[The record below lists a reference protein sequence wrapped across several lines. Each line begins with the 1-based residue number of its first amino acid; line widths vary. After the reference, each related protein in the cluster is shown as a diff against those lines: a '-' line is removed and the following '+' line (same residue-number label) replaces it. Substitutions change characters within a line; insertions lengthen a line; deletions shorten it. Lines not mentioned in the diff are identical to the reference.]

1 LICGDALGKFVI
13 SRFVESTKKFEEL
26 PNTLGNHESLITGIH
41 AYNWEHLVTCGMDNK
56 INVWRKVEAGKYSRV
71 QDWRNAHGFGI
82 LSAEIIG
89 NSLLTVG
96 GDYLVKEW
104 RLNF

>member
-1 LICGDALGKFVI
+1 
-13 SRFVESTKKFEEL
+13 
-26 PNTLGNHESLITGIH
+26 
-41 AYNWEHLVTCGMDNK
+41 VTCGMDNK
-56 INVWRKVEAGKYSRV
+56 INVWRRVESGKYSRV

-82 LSAEIIG
+82 LSAEIVC

-104 RLNF
+104 RLDF